1 MLKKWADAL
10 TVGHRRGAVDL
21 YRIVPAVAVL
31 IDVGHDL
38 AAKGGCVLQS
48 NTHLGIGILGLLP
61 SEGLGSGVGVRGLGS
76 GVWGQGFGVR
86 GLGSGM
92 SIDFLIFFRSL
103 VPLLR
108 GGVETHT

>member
-21 YRIVPAVAVL
+21 YRIAPAVAVL

-38 AAKGGCVLQS
+38 AAKGGRVLQS
-48 NTHLGIGILGLLP
+48 HTHLGIGIFGLLP
-61 SEGLGSGVGVRGLGS
+61 SEWVK
-76 GVWGQGFGVR
+76 

-92 SIDFLIFFRSL
+92 SIDFFIFRPL